1 MVNEN
6 IQYERKRKRKKRKR
20 EKYFLLFLSL
30 CASSSSS
37 FSFGQMPTGRKR
49 DTHRERSTKKRKG
62 DELPFPSNTQSQ
74 LILLKTTEEIIIV
87 AQ

>member
-1 MVNEN
+1 
-6 IQYERKRKRKKRKR
+6 
-20 EKYFLLFLSL
+20 
-30 CASSSSS
+30 
-37 FSFGQMPTGRKR
+37 MPTGRKR